1 MGVIQMKVWSMTYTL
16 NWGVGTNEGGL
27 GLEMGGTVP
36 FTNYGLN
43 HKAYILVR
51 IIHPQ
56 TSFLKKKLRPSWFIL
71 ICIIYAFSIFLT
83 TLKDSVK
90 GTWPQVAFP
99 FVFKRCAGKPI
110 QCSDVLKV
118 HQCRFENLPVCSCSY
133 KTNILKVSHS

>member
-1 MGVIQMKVWSMTYTL
+1 MTYTL

-43 HKAYILVR
+43 HKAYILLR

-56 TSFLKKKLRPSWFIL
+56 TPINHSFLKKKLRTSWFIL

-83 TLKDSVK
+83 TLKNSVK
-90 GTWPQVAFP
+90 GTWP
-99 FVFKRCAGKPI
+99 
-110 QCSDVLKV
+110 
-118 HQCRFENLPVCSCSY
+118 
-133 KTNILKVSHS
+133 